1 MSCILHVAFES
12 SLVYFILKKKKDI
25 LTLQIDFTPTC
36 GLRNIERDPELK
48 LLPPSM
54 CGVVWLALHD

>member
-1 MSCILHVAFES
+1 MSLL
-12 SLVYFILKKKKDI
+12 SLVWSILLKKKKKDI
-25 LTLQIDFTPTC
+25 LTLQLDFTPTC